1 MDCDN
6 RSQSILI
13 IYLVSFI
20 GGNMTSEELRV
31 LEQYYDSKRRL
42 INLHL
47 NNKNISKALEVI
59 NEAKVILDKINK
71 EKRK

>member
-20 GGNMTSEELRV
+20 GGNMTSEELKV